1 MSIPVTQVVSE
12 SLNFIGMGA
21 FALSGALM
29 AVRKQMDVVGVV
41 VLATITTLGGG
52 IIRDVLIGELPPAAL
67 RNTWWLVVPLIA
79 TVLTF
84 FFAPQ
89 VTRLR
94 RAIVLFDAIGLGV
107 FAATGA
113 AIAMAHGLGM
123 MPAALLGVVTG
134 VGGGMLRDLLA
145 GETPSVLRRDTQL
158 YAIPAILGCGGLVI
172 SVRLGA
178 DPVWAQSVAAAFI
191 CGMRLLAILRR
202 WRGPVP
208 RPVIRPRRG

>member
-1 MSIPVTQVVSE
+1 MSIPVTEAVSQ
-12 SLNFIGMGA
+12 SLNFIGLGA

-29 AVRKQMDVVGVV
+29 AVRKQMDVVGMV

-52 IIRDVLIGELPPAAL
+52 VIRDVLIGDLPPAAL
-67 RNTWWLVVPLIA
+67 RHTWWLVVPLVA
-79 TVLTF
+79 TGLTF

-107 FAATGA
+107 FAAGGTVT
-113 AIAMAHGLGM
+113 AMAHGLAP
-123 MPAALLGVVTG
+123 MPAAILGVVTG
-134 VGGGMLRDLLA
+134 IGGGILRDLLA

-158 YAIPAILGCGGLVI
+158 YAIPAVIGCTGLVTALH
-172 SVRLGA
+172 LGA
-178 DPVWAQSVAAAFI
+178 DPTWAQFVTAAFI
-191 CGMRLLAILRR
+191 CGLRLVAILRR

-208 RPVIRPRRG
+208 RAVLRSRRG